1 MAGRLPPPRL
11 NLCLGNERCRLT
23 RVLCNTMY
31 SYLDLRAPSIT
42 QETGNLL
49 TTHHQDTRR
58 WWEACVFRASPKRLI
73 AHILYLHSVIPGTY
87 SNVCL
92 HMSKDGLPYTKL
104 HLFSVSLPSV
114 TRSRKRSMW
123 ICYAAGLRRV
133 ALFCKPCCFCL
144 FPPSS
149 VGLPTASF
157 WSYVVSS
164 IGLSSA
170 PYESYVLLT

>member
-1 MAGRLPPPRL
+1 MQHSVFLLGRKPACSEHHPRDRQFTYNPSPRHPDVVGSL
-11 NLCLGNERCRLT
+11 
-23 RVLCNTMY
+23 RV
-31 SYLDLRAPSIT
+31 PSIT

-49 TTHHQDTRR
+49 T
-58 WWEACVFRASPKRLI
+58 

-87 SNVCL
+87 SNIRL
-92 HMSKDGLPYTKL
+92 HMRNDGLPYTSV